1 MAQVTRTI
9 KLKFLNL
16 NKVKQQLFADMLAEN
31 TRLANELLA
40 MPYMERREMTT
51 AKVRTSLK
59 SALANQ
65 AIRHTISA
73 TGRKVKQY
81 KKLPVE
87 INKQN
92 WKLEKRGDTYSISFP
107 TIQGVKRVPID
118 VAFHHWELV
127 CQQLLIGEA
136 QKGSVKLIF
145 HRRQWYAYMSVTVD
159 VPQLTQT
166 QNRIGCDRGQNQIA
180 VVAPALGFGKFFSG
194 QETKH
199 RRRQFQK
206 RRECLQKAKKFRALK
221 RWDKKEK
228 RWMEAVNHTVSR
240 RIVRFAEFHTADVVI
255 EDLEGCRQ
263 TMKQKKVNRQDAG
276 ESRQSWAY
284 FSLEMKLNY
293 KLALVGLKLIK
304 RPAPYTSKSCSTCGT
319 IGNRQRHDFN
329 CPHGHYHNSDLNAAH
344 NLAQWDGNS
353 CSLDL
358 QRVGSAMDATDSEN
372 GWFGNAPNS
381 MNFLPVRVDN

>member
-1 MAQVTRTI
+1 MTQVTRTI
-9 KLKFLNL
+9 KLKFLDL
-16 NKVKQQLFADMLAEN
+16 NKVKQQMFADMLVEN
-31 TRLANELLA
+31 TRLANELLK
-40 MPYMERREMTT
+40 MPYMQRREMTT
-51 AKVRTSLK
+51 ARVQTTLK

-65 AIRHTISA
+65 TIRHTISS

-81 KKLPVE
+81 KQLPVE

-92 WKLEKRGDTYSISFP
+92 WKLENRGDTYSISFP
-107 TIQGVKRVPID
+107 TILGVKRVPVG
-118 VAFHHWELV
+118 VASNHWEPVL
-127 CQQLLIGEA
+127 QQVLAGEA
-136 QKGSVKLIF
+136 EKGSVKLIF

-159 VPQLTQT
+159 VPQHQA
-166 QNRIGCDRGQNQIA
+166 QNRIGCDRGQNNLA
-180 VVAPALGFGKFFSG
+180 VVAPAKGFGKFFSG
-194 QETKH
+194 QEIKH
-199 RRRQFQK
+199 RRRYFQK
-206 RRECLQKAKKFRALK
+206 RRESLQKAKKFRALK
-221 RWDKKEK
+221 RWNQKER

-240 RIVRFAEFHTADVVI
+240 RIVRFTQFQKADVVI

-293 KLALVGLKLIK
+293 KLALVGLELIK

-344 NLAQWDGNS
+344 NLAQWDGFS

-358 QRVGSAMDATDSEN
+358 QRVASAMDATDSEN
-372 GWFGNAPNS
+372 GWLGNAPNS
-381 MNFLPVRVDN
+381 MNTLPVRVGD